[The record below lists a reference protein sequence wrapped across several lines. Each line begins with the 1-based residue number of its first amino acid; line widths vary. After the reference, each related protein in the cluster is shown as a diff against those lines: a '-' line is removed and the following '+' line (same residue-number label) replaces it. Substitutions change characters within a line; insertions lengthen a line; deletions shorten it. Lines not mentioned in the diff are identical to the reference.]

1 MTDVAVPV
9 VGDAPTQPSAPISGG
24 AAFSRWLTPV
34 QIALILWAAMSL
46 IAIIVNWHAIVAL
59 DLSDTDDAMRMAQVR
74 DLLAGQS
81 WWDLKQYRVNP
92 AGGGVLMHWSRIVDA
107 PLALG
112 ILVLEP
118 LFGQVMAERIVMTL
132 WPPMLGAALCG
143 ACALGYRN
151 LSDWRI
157 AFVAPLFLIM
167 AGFIVTQFRPLR
179 VDHHGWQILLAMLIM
194 AQALRPS
201 SWRAGLWGGS
211 FAAALL
217 AVSIEGL
224 PIVALFA
231 GLAAL
236 RWALH
241 GRTAD
246 RDRLCGFMLALASGA
261 ILLQFATRGPV
272 GLVGTWCDSLSAPY
286 MAAFVAAAALTVAA
300 VRANPMALW
309 ARLGLLGAAG
319 LAAAGALVWTEPACA
334 KGPFASLDPIVIEF
348 WYKNVLEGQPLW
360 ASKAQDAIHVLM
372 PSLIGLVGSVLA
384 WGGSGAAVDRRNWAT
399 VIVALLGATALSL
412 LVLRSAATAHLFALP
427 GCAWLGLRLWTQAQ
441 TISSVV
447 PRIVG
452 SVTAALTLPLIGST
466 AVAAVLTVIVPSL
479 QAEEA
484 RAAAKVA
491 TESPYQTTCLDPAA
505 IAALDGLPTTTMLT
519 PIDLGAPVI
528 FWTRHS
534 LVATPHHRNKDAMA
548 DSIRV
553 FAGDPAKAEALVRKQ
568 KATLIVFCRTAN
580 DLTKYRHAR
589 KDALAAQLYA
599 GKAPTWLEAVPIASR
614 AGLSAW
620 RVKPAAVT
628 SPRRLGRRQA
638 GRKVIAA
645 PFMQ

>member
-1 MTDVAVPV
+1 LTDAAAPVA
-9 VGDAPTQPSAPISGG
+9 GGALAQQPSAPISEGV
-24 AAFSRWLTPV
+24 AFGRWLTPV
-34 QIALILWAAMSL
+34 RIALILWAAMSL
-46 IAIIVNWHAIVAL
+46 IAIVVNWPAIVAL

-112 ILVLEP
+112 LLVLEP
-118 LFGQVMAERIVMTL
+118 LFGQVMAERIVMTV
-132 WPPMLGAALCG
+132 WPPLLGAALCA
-143 ACALGYRN
+143 ACGLGYRN

-157 AFVAPLFLIM
+157 AYVAPLFLIM
-167 AGFIVTQFRPLR
+167 AGFIIMQFRPLR

-194 AQALRPS
+194 AQALRPAT
-201 SWRAGLWGGS
+201 WRAGLWGGL

-217 AVSIEGL
+217 SVSIEGL

-246 RDRLCGFMLALASGA
+246 RDRLCGFMGALAGGA
-261 ILLQFATRGPV
+261 ILLQFVTRGPV
-272 GLVGTWCDSLSAPY
+272 GLAGTWCDSLSAPY
-286 MAAFVAAAALTVAA
+286 MAAFVAAAALSFAA
-300 VRANPMALW
+300 ARANPGGAW
-309 ARLGLLGAAG
+309 ARFALLGAAG

-334 KGPFASLDPIVIEF
+334 KGPFASLDPIVVEY
-348 WYKNVLEGQPLW
+348 WYRHVLEGQPLW
-360 ASKAQDAIHVLM
+360 MSKPHDAIHVLV
-372 PSLIGLVGSVLA
+372 PSLIGLAGCLLA
-384 WGGSGAAVDRRNWAT
+384 WRGSGAVVDRRNWAT

-427 GCAWLGLRLWTQAQ
+427 GCTWLGLRLWTRARA
-441 TISSVV
+441 ISAVA
-447 PRIVG
+447 PRIIG
-452 SVTAALTLPLIGST
+452 SAAAALTLPLIGST
-466 AVAAVLTVIVPSL
+466 AVAAVLTAIVPSL
-479 QAEEA
+479 RAEEA
-484 RAAAKVA
+484 QAAAKVA
-491 TESPYQTTCLDPAA
+491 TESHYQTTCLDPAA
-505 IAALDGLPTTTMLT
+505 IAALDRLPTTTILT

-534 LVATPHHRNKDAMA
+534 LVATPHHRNKEAMA

-553 FAGDPAKAEALVRKQ
+553 FAGDPAKAEMLVRKQ
-568 KATLIVFCRTAN
+568 QATLIVFCRTAN

-599 GKAPTWLEAVPIASR
+599 GKPPTWLEAVPIASR
-614 AGLSAW
+614 AGLSVW
-620 RVKPAAVT
+620 RVKPFTA
-628 SPRRLGRRQA
+628 
-638 GRKVIAA
+638 K
-645 PFMQ
+645 